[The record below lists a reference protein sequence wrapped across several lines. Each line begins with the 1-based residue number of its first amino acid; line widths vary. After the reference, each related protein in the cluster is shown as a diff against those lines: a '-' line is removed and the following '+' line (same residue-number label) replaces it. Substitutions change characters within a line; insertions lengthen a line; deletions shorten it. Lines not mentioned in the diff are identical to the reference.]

1 LQELNKEK
9 EIIIR
14 GEDSIR
20 SEESSEGEA
29 DMLSEIS
36 SIDSDE
42 VDKIIQSY
50 KPIMGNFGI
59 SDEKTYSDA
68 VSVIQ
73 SIFHAKTVVNYYM
86 ESIDDTKGKTQSI
99 FLFSQVLKKI
109 VEYNKQED
117 VPILV
122 ISDLYDLAE

>member
-42 VDKIIQSY
+42 ADKIIQSY